1 MTPPPDK
8 WWDGE
13 DLGLKPEP
21 EESFGVI
28 RPFPITHLPPD
39 GELVRAPLPDE
50 YSTII
55 ASPREALVA

>member
-1 MTPPPDK
+1 MRSDQRQ
-8 WWDGE
+8 DGE
-13 DLGLKPEP
+13 DLGLEPEP
-21 EESFGVI
+21 KESFSVI

-39 GELVRAPLPDE
+39 GELARAPLPDE

>member
-1 MTPPPDK
+1 MKPDS
-8 WWDGE
+8 WWGGDSE
-13 DLGLKPEP
+13 DPGLEP

-50 YSTII
+50 YSTIV
-55 ASPREALVA
+55 ASPREALVV